1 MQDVLYQTLQ
11 FIHLNRL
18 GQIVFCPILMARTA
32 SDTEAYPVMMMKG
45 TSIRSL
51 CIHSSSDMP
60 SPAEDG
66 HRKGQDRK
74 APFQKP
80 PCTGFVYRR
89 HCFIAGFLK
98 PFLLLS
104 GQQDIVFNYEYSVF
118 HPYSSLSQVS
128 DFRKQVLRIA
138 YQPVYSSDDRLC
150 ICTDGQIIGSIV
162 M

>member
-1 MQDVLYQTLQ
+1 
-11 FIHLNRL
+11 
-18 GQIVFCPILMARTA
+18 
-32 SDTEAYPVMMMKG
+32 
-45 TSIRSL
+45 
-51 CIHSSSDMP
+51 MP

-74 APFQKP
+74 LLFQKP

-118 HPYSSLSQVS
+118 HPYSSLSQV
-128 DFRKQVLRIA
+128 F
-138 YQPVYSSDDRLC
+138 
-150 ICTDGQIIGSIV
+150 
-162 M
+162 

>member
-1 MQDVLYQTLQ
+1 MDG
-11 FIHLNRL
+11 IRH
-18 GQIVFCPILMARTA
+18 GGI
-32 SDTEAYPVMMMKG
+32 SGHDDEG

-74 APFQKP
+74 APFSEAALHR
-80 PCTGFVYRR
+80 VRHRR

-104 GQQDIVFNYEYSVF
+104 GQPWDIVFNYEYSVF
-118 HPYSSLSQVS
+118 HPYSSLSQV
-128 DFRKQVLRIA
+128 F
-138 YQPVYSSDDRLC
+138 
-150 ICTDGQIIGSIV
+150 
-162 M
+162 